1 MPLPRTLHLLLAGL
15 LDDASLLG
23 AANGGAGSARAAAS
37 AAESYAR
44 ARVGG
49 AGFAVG
55 RLVCA
60 ADELEAFSV
69 AGRALMPGTFAT
81 SGYREMAGPGMAE
94 PWRLTAVVTG
104 DATETLHDALDEVDG
119 FNEHHAREDSGLARV
134 DGLALALPESARF
147 DSGFIDE
154 AMDEIPEDL
163 RPIFVLPESM
173 LTRHDPR
180 GVLAALAGDAAEG
193 AAAAVPATAP
203 VAALA
208 AFIAAARNVGV
219 PFVMTGLGRG
229 DGVRGDGGRG
239 GVSAVSAALA
249 AALPRGTAAE
259 VVAAVLGVAGLGVA
273 GLGGAGL
280 GESPWAGVFAEDHAR
295 AGGVRVE
302 AAALAESR
310 ERGLLSV
317 WSAGLE
323 AELGAFSA

>member
-1 MPLPRTLHLLLAGL
+1 MTRPRSLHLVLAGL

-23 AANGGAGSARAAAS
+23 PGPAAGRAVVSTDEARRAA
-37 AAESYAR
+37 ERYAR
-44 ARVGG
+44 TRFGEA
-49 AGFAVG
+49 AFAVG
-55 RLVCA
+55 RMICP
-60 ADELEAFSV
+60 ADALAEFS
-69 AGRALMPGTFAT
+69 ACGSALMPGTFAT

-104 DATETLHDALDEVDG
+104 DATETLHDALDEVDA

-229 DGVRGDGGRG
+229 DGGRG
-239 GVSAVSAALA
+239 GVTAVSAALA

-259 VVAAVLGVAGLGVA
+259 VVAAVLGDAGLGDA
-273 GLGGAGL
+273 GLGGAGR

-317 WSAGLE
+317 WSAGVE
-323 AELGAFSA
+323 AALGAFSA